1 MSDNQQTLNYREL
14 LDFCAKCAGEK
25 LADDVIGLDCSRISS
40 VADYVLIATAGSE
53 PQLRAISSFM
63 ERQVREVY
71 QKRTLNQPDDASSGW
86 VLLDFGNL
94 IVHLMTQE
102 MRGRYNLEGLWSDS
116 VPVELLSEL
125 ANGRKTL

>member
-1 MSDNQQTLNYREL
+1 MSDNQQTLSYREL

-102 MRGRYNLEGLWSDS
+102 MRGRYNLEGLWGDN
-116 VPVELLSEL
+116 PAVEVFEKLSSL
-125 ANGRKTL
+125 PQA

>member
-1 MSDNQQTLNYREL
+1 MSDTQQTVNYREL

-94 IVHLMTQE
+94 IVHLMTPASRE
-102 MRGRYNLEGLWSDS
+102 RYNLEGLWGENPSD
-116 VPVELLSEL
+116 
-125 ANGRKTL
+125 ATAAKMARR